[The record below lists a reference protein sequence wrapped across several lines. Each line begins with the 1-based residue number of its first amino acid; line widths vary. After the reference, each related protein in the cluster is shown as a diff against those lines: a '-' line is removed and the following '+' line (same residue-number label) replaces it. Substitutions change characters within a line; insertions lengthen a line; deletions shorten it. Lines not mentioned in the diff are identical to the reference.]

1 MFRLVLAS
9 CVPSA
14 KSANVQVI
22 AVGAEVWKLTADDS
36 YTGSTSM
43 DFVLYVKQTAID
55 ESLLVS
61 DICPEEVLY
70 SNRSDFSLKLTNARG
85 FPNIE
90 NNAAL
95 GAECPKGAQLP
106 EPIKDFWC
114 RTISATLSYKINTK
128 AFPFDFQDFRIDLQ
142 DDGSPTKRRFCYLD
156 WVSTEPMFDKNL
168 WSTWPEFDV
177 EQSSQCYP
185 PCRSDLQRRSKFSFI
200 WRTKR
205 SWRKVIPRFC
215 MVPLGVVI
223 LCVAILS
230 VRGAKERLTASVGLI
245 WTINTFYSGTL
256 QGLSLRSK
264 KIGIFESFVWW
275 NYLVILIICVD
286 SCYSIWK
293 DRERTAAAAAAAA
306 AADDTEAA
314 HAEAIADAAIAAADK
329 FRDKLDWEIR
339 CLILIFTVVQAIAV
353 ALVANNILSDFFR
366 KSLLWLQLFFLVSV
380 GLSWMLLQCGLAAV
394 VEYLG
399 KKWQKLVHHLEISTM
414 PCLTAI
420 GTRLRS
426 AWRSM
431 RWQGR
436 QAPDVQDVQQELREQ
451 MRPADAD

>member
-1 MFRLVLAS
+1 MFKLVLAS
-9 CVPSA
+9 SVANA
-14 KSANVQVI
+14 KSADIEVI

-43 DFVLYVKQTAID
+43 DFVLYVKQTVID

-70 SNRSDFSLKLTNARG
+70 SNRSDFSLRLTNARG

-90 NNAAL
+90 NNPSL

-114 RTISATLSYKINTK
+114 RTISSTLSYKINTR

-142 DDGSPTKRRFCYLD
+142 DDGSPTRRSFCYLD
-156 WVSTEPMFDKNL
+156 WVSKEPMFDKNL
-168 WSTWPEFDV
+168 WSTPPEFEV

-215 MVPLGVVI
+215 MVPLGVLI

-230 VRGAKERLTASVGLI
+230 VGGAKERLTASVGLI

-293 DRERTAAAAAAAA
+293 DRERAAAAAGG
-306 AADDTEAA
+306 DIEAV
-314 HAEAIADAAIAAADK
+314 HAQAIPNAADK

-339 CLILIFTVVQAIAV
+339 CLILIFTLMQAIAV

-366 KSLLWLQLFFLVSV
+366 KSLLWFQLFFLLSV
-380 GLSWMLLQCGLAAV
+380 GLSWMLLLRGSPAV

-399 KKWQKLVHHLEISTM
+399 QKLKNFLHHLEVLAM
-414 PCLTAI
+414 PPLTAI
-420 GTRLRS
+420 ATRLRS
-426 AWRSM
+426 SWRSM
-431 RWQGR
+431 RWR
-436 QAPDVQDVQQELREQ
+436 QAPDVDVQLRQQ
-451 MRPADAD
+451 MRPADLAD

>member
-1 MFRLVLAS
+1 
-9 CVPSA
+9 
-14 KSANVQVI
+14 
-22 AVGAEVWKLTADDS
+22 
-36 YTGSTSM
+36 
-43 DFVLYVKQTAID
+43 
-55 ESLLVS
+55 
-61 DICPEEVLY
+61 
-70 SNRSDFSLKLTNARG
+70 
-85 FPNIE
+85 
-90 NNAAL
+90 
-95 GAECPKGAQLP
+95 
-106 EPIKDFWC
+106 
-114 RTISATLSYKINTK
+114 
-128 AFPFDFQDFRIDLQ
+128 
-142 DDGSPTKRRFCYLD
+142 
-156 WVSTEPMFDKNL
+156 MFDKNL

-293 DRERTAAAAAAAA
+293 VRER
-306 AADDTEAA
+306 EAA
-314 HAEAIADAAIAAADK
+314 HAEAIADAAANK

-366 KSLLWLQLFFLVSV
+366 KSLLWLQVFFLVSV
-380 GLSWMLLQCGLAAV
+380 GLSWMLLQCGLPAV

-399 KKWQKLVHHLEISTM
+399 KKWQNLVHHLAISTM

-431 RWQGR
+431 RWPQGR